1 MNEVENTWRARDG
14 AELFARG
21 WLPAESPKAVI
32 GLVHGLGEHSGR
44 YQHVAAH
51 FAQAGYAVYSFDL
64 RGHGKTPGPRGHV
77 SSIDQ
82 ILQDID
88 LMLEKINQ
96 SHAGLPRFLYGH
108 SLGGIL
114 VLNYALTYQADLA
127 GVIATSPGLAT
138 ALHEQ
143 KFKVFQVRVLNAV
156 LPKMTL
162 PTGLDANSISR
173 DSKVVQDYNNDP
185 LVHDRASL
193 GFAKGMLD
201 MVNWVMAHAREFRYP
216 LLLSHGTSDQLA
228 YARGSQEFAK
238 LVPGN
243 VTLKLWEGLSH
254 ETHNEPEKE
263 QVLQY
268 LLGWMDQQLVLRAK

>member
-1 MNEVENTWRARDG
+1 MKEVENTWRAWDG

-21 WLPAESPKAVI
+21 WLPAESPRAVI

-51 FAQAGYAVYSFDL
+51 FTQAGYAVQSFDL
-64 RGHGKTPGPRGHV
+64 RGHGKTPGARGHA

-88 LMLEKINQ
+88 LMLEKITQ
-96 SHAGLPRFLYGH
+96 SYNGLPRFLYGH
-108 SLGGIL
+108 SLGGLL
-114 VLNYALTYQADLA
+114 VLNYALHFQAGLA
-127 GVIATSPGLAT
+127 GVVAT
-138 ALHEQ
+138 APGFANALQEQ
-143 KFKVFQVRVLNAV
+143 KTKILLVRVLSAI
-156 LPKMTL
+156 LPKATL
-162 PTGLDANSISR
+162 PTGLDANLLSR
-173 DSKVVQDYNNDP
+173 DPMVVQQYLSDP

-193 GFAKGMLD
+193 GFAKSMLD
-201 MVNWVMAHAREFRYP
+201 MVNWVVAHAQEFRYP
-216 LLLSHGTSDQLA
+216 LLLSHGTSDKLA
-228 YARGSQEFAK
+228 YARGSQEFAR

-268 LLGWMDQQLVLRAK
+268 LLGWMDQQLILRAK

>member
-1 MNEVENTWRARDG
+1 MKEVENTWRARDG
-14 AELFARG
+14 AELFALG

-32 GLVHGLGEHSGR
+32 GLVHGLGEHSRR

-64 RGHGKTPGPRGHV
+64 RGHGKTPGV
-77 SSIDQ
+77 
-82 ILQDID
+82 LQDID
-88 LMLEKINQ
+88 LMLEKISQ
-96 SHAGLPRFLYGH
+96 SYPGLPRFLYGH

-114 VLNYALTYQADLA
+114 VLDYALRYQADLA

-143 KFKVFQVRVLNAV
+143 KFKVLQVRVLNAV
-156 LPKMTL
+156 LPKITL
-162 PTGLDANSISR
+162 PTGLDASSISR
-173 DSKVVQDYNNDP
+173 DPKVVQEYKNDP

-193 GFAKGMLD
+193 GFARGMLD
-201 MVNWVMAHAREFRYP
+201 MVNWVMAHAQEFRYP
-216 LLLSHGTSDQLA
+216 LLLSHGTGDKLA
-228 YARGSQEFAK
+228 YARGSQEFAR

-243 VTLKLWEGLSH
+243 VTLKLWEGLYH

-268 LLGWMDQQLVLRAK
+268 LLGWMDQQLVLRMK